1 MTHIDELIKINRDSH
16 YKLLTLV
23 GSEESQKNNIIDYLK
38 NNGWDVYDIEE
49 VILDLTANIPENK
62 IGLKIGD
69 KIKEWL
75 SNQENKIV
83 ITNTSIIYS
92 PELNLINPVETFRYA
107 MRGDKEAIIFIEG
120 KMRDDKVIYST
131 PDKQDHKNIDI
142 SRIVSERIT
151 EVEVN

>member
-1 MTHIDELIKINRDSH
+1 VTNIDDLIKINRDSH

-23 GSEESQKNNIIDYLK
+23 GSEENHKNNIIDYLK

-49 VILDLTANIPENK
+49 VILDLVENIPENK

-75 SNQENKIV
+75 SDQENKIV
-83 ITNTSIIYS
+83 LTNTSIIYS
-92 PELNLINPVETFRYA
+92 PELNLIDPVETFRYA
-107 MRGDKEAIIFIEG
+107 MRGDKEAVIFIEG
-120 KMRDDKVIYST
+120 KMRDSKVIYST
-131 PDKQDHKNIDI
+131 PDKQDHKDIDI

>member
-1 MTHIDELIKINRDSH
+1 VTHIDDLIKINRDSH

-23 GSEESQKNNIIDYLK
+23 GSEENHKNNIIDYLK
-38 NNGWDVYDIEE
+38 NNGWNVYDIEE
-49 VILDLTANIPENK
+49 VILDLVEGIPENK

-75 SNQENKIV
+75 SEQENKIV
-83 ITNTSIIYS
+83 LTNTSIIYS
-92 PELNLINPVETFRYA
+92 PELNLIDPVETFRYA
-107 MRGDKEAIIFIEG
+107 MRGDKEAVMFIEG
-120 KMRDDKVIYST
+120 KMRDSKVIYST
-131 PDKQDHKNIDI
+131 PDKQDHKDVDI

>member
-1 MTHIDELIKINRDSH
+1 MTHIDDLIKINRDSH

-23 GSEESQKNNIIDYLK
+23 GSEENHKNNIIDYLK

-49 VILDLTANIPENK
+49 VILDLVENIPENK

-75 SNQENKIV
+75 SDQENKIV

-107 MRGDKEAIIFIEG
+107 MRGDKEAVIFIEG

-131 PDKQDHKNIDI
+131 PDKQDHKDIDI

>member
-1 MTHIDELIKINRDSH
+1 VTHIDDLIKINRDSH

-23 GSEESQKNNIIDYLK
+23 GSEENHKNNIIDYLK

-49 VILDLTANIPENK
+49 VILDLVENIPENK

-75 SNQENKIV
+75 SDQKNKIV

-107 MRGDKEAIIFIEG
+107 MRGDKEAVIFIEG

-131 PDKQDHKNIDI
+131 PDKQDHKDIDI

>member
-1 MTHIDELIKINRDSH
+1 VTHIDDLIKINRDSH

-23 GSEESQKNNIIDYLK
+23 GSEENHKNTIINYLK
-38 NNGWDVYDIEE
+38 DNGWNVYDIEE
-49 VILDLTANIPENK
+49 VILNLIEDIPEKK

-75 SNQENKIV
+75 SDREDKIAL
-83 ITNTSIIYS
+83 TNTSIIYS
-92 PELNLINPVETFRYA
+92 PELNLIDPVETFRYA
-107 MRGDKEAIIFIEG
+107 MRGEKEAVIFIEG
-120 KMRDDKVIYST
+120 KMRDSKVIYST
-131 PDKQDHKNIDI
+131 PDKQDHKDIDI

>member
-1 MTHIDELIKINRDSH
+1 VTHIDDLIKINRDSH

-23 GSEESQKNNIIDYLK
+23 GSEENHKNNIIDYLK

-49 VILDLTANIPENK
+49 VILDLVENIPENK

-75 SNQENKIV
+75 SDQENKIV

-107 MRGDKEAIIFIEG
+107 MRGDKEAVIFIEG

-131 PDKQDHKNIDI
+131 PDKQDHKDIDI

>member
-1 MTHIDELIKINRDSH
+1 MTHIDDLIKINRDSH

-23 GSEESQKNNIIDYLK
+23 GSEENHKNNIIDYLK

-49 VILDLTANIPENK
+49 VILDLVENIPENK

-75 SNQENKIV
+75 SDQKNKIV

-107 MRGDKEAIIFIEG
+107 MRGDKEAVIFIEG

-131 PDKQDHKNIDI
+131 PDKQDHKDIDI